1 MAFDSNGI
9 DLSNWKETLL
19 KGEETSLN
27 AFFENVKKR
36 NLRNSIFVDNTASE
50 QVAQTYA
57 WYLKIAS
64 R

>member
-50 QVAQTYA
+50 QV
-57 WYLKIAS
+57 LKPMHGI
-64 R
+64 